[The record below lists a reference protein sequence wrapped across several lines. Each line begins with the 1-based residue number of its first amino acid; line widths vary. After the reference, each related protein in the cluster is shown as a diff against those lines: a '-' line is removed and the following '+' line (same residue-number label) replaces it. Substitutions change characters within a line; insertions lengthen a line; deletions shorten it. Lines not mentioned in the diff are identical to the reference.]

1 MPEYIEREAFYRFLT
16 EQKDKETGAYS
27 KGRNAGLDVARS
39 ALHNKE
45 ITPAADVVSKATFE
59 QVKWERDTA
68 MEQLN
73 EHGIPFGGKADVVAV
88 VRCKD
93 CEYRADGTDKG
104 HYLCNRKMIGLVRP
118 DDFCSFGERRG

>member
-45 ITPAADVVSKATFE
+45 ITPAADVE
-59 QVKWERDTA
+59 PVKPGRWLQPKPGE
-68 MEQLN
+68 
-73 EHGIPFGGKADVVAV
+73 
-88 VRCKD
+88 C
-93 CEYRADGTDKG
+93 
-104 HYLCNRKMIGLVRP
+104 
-118 DDFCSFGERRG
+118 FCSECQTNGSPQWKRCPVCEAKMDGGDNDA